1 MQAPFVITIY
11 SCTLR
16 QNSCLSIYILT
27 NNISIHQS
35 SSSPRIKSFVLLR
48 MSSMSNMHVI
58 SANSCVY
65 RDLESKATQLGSLS
79 CIRNQ
84 TSSAYQGLRS
94 LKNLGKNQT
103 RVSLRTSSVRKYS
116 YARKSSSSAVVC
128 ESETEMRVVFVGTE
142 VAPWSKT
149 GGLGEVLG
157 SLPSALAVITK
168 TVHASIIIN
177 SVNLYSEFK
186 ILKARGHRVMTV
198 TPRYDQYSDAWDTSV
213 VVEVY
218 IYYC

>member
-1 MQAPFVITIY
+1 MAMQFSGTDPQHNRQMLRASQIYSMQAPFVITIY

-116 YARKSSSSAVVC
+116 YAKKSSSSAVVC

-168 TVHASIIIN
+168 TVHAS
-177 SVNLYSEFK
+177 
-186 ILKARGHRVMTV
+186 
-198 TPRYDQYSDAWDTSV
+198 
-213 VVEVY
+213 
-218 IYYC
+218 